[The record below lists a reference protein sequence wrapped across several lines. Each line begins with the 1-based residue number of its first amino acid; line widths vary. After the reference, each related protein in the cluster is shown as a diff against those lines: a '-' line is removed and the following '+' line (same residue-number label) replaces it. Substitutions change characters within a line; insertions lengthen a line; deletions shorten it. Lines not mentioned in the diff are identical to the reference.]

1 MKLLFVIVL
10 AYLIGSI
17 PPSFLIG
24 KIARKID
31 IRQYGSGNAGATNAF
46 RVLGLKAG
54 IAVFLA
60 DILKGVIAVL
70 IGGWIAGKTGAFV
83 AGAAAIVGHDWSVL
97 LNFKGG
103 KGIATSFGVLLMLFP
118 AISGI
123 LFVIGII
130 IIAITRYVSLASITA
145 AVLLPVLLI
154 IWGYDWGIV
163 LYGLFLGG
171 LALLRHKSNI
181 SRLLSGREHKLGERS
196 RVQ

>member
-1 MKLLFVIVL
+1 MKFIFVVVLCYLL
-10 AYLIGSI
+10 GSI

-24 KIARKID
+24 KFVKKID
-31 IRQYGSGNAGATNAF
+31 IRQYGSGNVGATNTF

-70 IGGWIAGKTGAFV
+70 IGRWIAGE
-83 AGAAAIVGHDWSVL
+83 AGAYAAGVAVIAGHNWSVF

-103 KGIATSFGVLLMLFP
+103 KGIATSFGVILIHFP
-118 AISGI
+118 VISGI
-123 LFVIGII
+123 LFVIGVI

-145 AVLLPVLLI
+145 AVLLPILLI
-154 IWGYDWGIV
+154 VFGYRWSIV
-163 LYGLFLGG
+163 LFGLLLGSM
-171 LALLRHKSNI
+171 ALIRHRSNI
-181 SRLLSGREHKLGERS
+181 SRLLSGRENKLGERS